1 MSNSQ
6 YSSYPD
12 SLGSEIGSAASTD
25 FEKEPCYSDKSA
37 LDGSARSLSSSE
49 MLMREALTEALAIL
63 SSIFISFL
71 ATTLSSS
78 LYKLFLFR
86 LINLSIEGSEITI
99 LRVEVSAGTLEDN
112 DDISCQSSLS

>member
-78 LYKLFLFR
+78 GL
-86 LINLSIEGSEITI
+86 
-99 LRVEVSAGTLEDN
+99 VC
-112 DDISCQSSLS
+112 ISCSSSGSSISVLGGLRLLSYG